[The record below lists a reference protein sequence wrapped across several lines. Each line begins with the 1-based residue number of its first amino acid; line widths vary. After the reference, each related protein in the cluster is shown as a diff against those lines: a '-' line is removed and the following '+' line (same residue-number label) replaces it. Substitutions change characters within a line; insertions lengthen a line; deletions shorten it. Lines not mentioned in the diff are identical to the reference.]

1 MSSAISD
8 PAQAVTARIKDELGD
23 RTQAWLGMRV
33 AEIEER
39 PEGPYSQPTAG
50 DWLRRPEIQPPSRI
64 FAIERAL
71 DLPPGTLSRP
81 LGYLPVDARPVLTV
95 EDAINADPKLNRAA
109 RKLLVSAY
117 RSQTGS

>member
-71 DLPPGTLSRP
+71 DLRPGTLSRP
-81 LGYLPVDARPVLTV
+81 LGYLPVDASPVLTV
-95 EDAINADPKLNRAA
+95 EDAINADPALNRAA

-117 RSQTGS
+117 RSQTRG